1 MRTLCRYCIGLLVLD
16 NPFMPPVAQS
26 CNLWVKGPSLLNKVR
41 WLGLRLGCIL
51 LIIILNS
58 FGLPPAGAEPVTVSF
73 LVSAFEVPVWQPLI
87 AEFEAQHPDIH
98 IEAIEGPSTSNIVE
112 DLYVSAFLL
121 GNAPYDLVYMDMTWV
136 AKFAAAGWLQDLS
149 TRVTPEQ
156 EVQFLPGTWNGGKY
170 QGKLY
175 RFPAVRADVG
185 SMYYRQDLL
194 DQLGYSPPET
204 FTELVQISQA
214 LQAEGVPWG
223 FLWSGKQTEG
233 TTAMFMEVL
242 SGFGGSWIDPDTL
255 EVALDA
261 PAAIA
266 ALDFLVNTLKQGL
279 SPPGTVSY
287 QEEETRRLF
296 QNGQA
301 VFMRNWPYAWSL
313 ITAPTSP
320 VQGKVGIYS
329 LVSQPEQLARACQGG
344 WGWGI
349 STTSPHPE
357 AAWQVIQFFS
367 SESAQRQVVQKFGYL
382 PTLKSL
388 YSDPDILAQ
397 YPHFAMLREIQ
408 EQTVLRPTIA
418 QYDQASD
425 ILQRYLNAA
434 FTQQLSSKAALTAAA
449 RETRQLLSH

>member
-1 MRTLCRYCIGLLVLD
+1 M
-16 NPFMPPVAQS
+16 
-26 CNLWVKGPSLLNKVR
+26 WH
-41 WLGLRLGCIL
+41 
-51 LIIILNS
+51 
-58 FGLPPAGAEPVTVSF
+58 
-73 LVSAFEVPVWQPLI
+73 PLA

-98 IEAIEGPSTSNIVE
+98 IEIIEGPSTSNIVE

-121 GNAPYDLVYMDMTWV
+121 GNAPYDLVYMDITWV
-136 AKFAAAGWLQDLS
+136 AKFAAAGWLQDL
-149 TRVTPEQ
+149 TARVTPEQ
-156 EVQFLPGTWNGGKY
+156 EAQFLPGTWNGGKY
-170 QGKLY
+170 QDKLY

-185 SMYYRQDLL
+185 SLYYRQDLL
-194 DQLGYSPPET
+194 DQFGFSPPTT
-204 FTELVQISQA
+204 FAELIQISQA

-255 EVALDA
+255 EVGLDHA
-261 PAAIA
+261 AAIA
-266 ALDFLVNTLKQGL
+266 AVDFLSKILREGI

-287 QEEETRRLF
+287 QEEEARRLF

-313 ITAPTSP
+313 VNAPSSP
-320 VQGKVGIYS
+320 VRDRVG
-329 LVSQPEQLARACQGG
+329 LQPMVSQPGYPASACQGG

-349 STTSPHPE
+349 ANTSPHPD
-357 AAWQVIQFFS
+357 AVWQVIQFFS
-367 SESAQRQVVQKFGYL
+367 SETSQRQVVSQYGYL

-388 YSDPDILAQ
+388 YSDPEIVKQ
-397 YPHFAMLREIQ
+397 YPHFLALKAIQ
-408 EQTVLRPTIA
+408 ETAKLRPTIA

-434 FTQQLSSKAALTAAA
+434 FTQQMSPQMAMAAAA
-449 RETRQLLSH
+449 RETRQLLAR